1 MQNEAHSVLFGNQ
14 QDYYQQQQQP
24 EQNDNDLQFYSSN
37 AYNNQQVYGSGTTT
51 GFTPPAPQNFYTGN
65 MNTQFEFN
73 DRVTWASIKAA
84 FGTGG
89 YDDEPPLL
97 EELGISF
104 TDIKKKALVILYP
117 FRRYDNDNMGNPDL
131 VGPLF
136 FCLIFGSILLLKKK
150 SKDNFGY
157 IYGVSSLGSI
167 GIHFILNLMSEA
179 HLEPTNTGSILGY
192 CLLPIVILS
201 AVSTFLHLDPY
212 GLVSILCSGICLAWS
227 TITATRMF
235 VTSLS
240 MKDQVILVAYPI
252 LLFYSCFALMAT
264 F

>member
-14 QDYYQQQQQP
+14 QDYYQQQ
-24 EQNDNDLQFYSSN
+24 EQNNDNDLQFYSSN
-37 AYNNQQVYGSGTTT
+37 AYNNQQVYGSGTTA

-65 MNTQFEFN
+65 MNSQFEFN
-73 DRVTWASIKAA
+73 DRVTFASIKAA

-104 TDIKKKALVILYP
+104 PDIKKKALVVLYP
-117 FRRYDNDNMGNPDL
+117 FRRYDNENMGNPDL
-131 VGPLF
+131 IGPLI
-136 FCLIFGSILLLKKK
+136 FCLIFGSILLLRGKVH
-150 SKDNFGY
+150 FGY

-167 GIHFILNLMSEA
+167 GVHLILNLMSET
-179 HLEPTNTGSILGY
+179 HLEPSNTGSILGY
-192 CLLPIVILS
+192 CLLPIVVLS
-201 AVSTFLHLDPY
+201 AISTFLNLS
-212 GLVSILCSGICLAWS
+212 GAMAIVCLCVCLAWS

-235 VTSLS
+235 ITSLS

-252 LLFYSCFALMAT
+252 LLLYSCFALMAISK
-264 F
+264 